1 MLDDSVY
8 SNIFIT
14 KLLDFSLL
22 ETNKKSP
29 KVVFISG
36 IFNVL
41 HPGHIRLFKMAS
53 ELGQKVVVGVFK
65 KSQAGS
71 HILGDDDRIMALK
84 SISLVDE
91 VTLVDDLVQTLE
103 KIKPDIVV
111 KGHEFK
117 HRYNIEQDIV
127 SKWQGKLIF
136 NSGESLSGAVNYIP
150 NGKQYYSPVFTDAF
164 RKFAG
169 RHKVACSNL
178 IQLIGETKSLRVA
191 VVGDI
196 IVDEYVECDPV
207 GLSREDPTIVVK
219 PTNTKQF
226 VGGAA
231 IVALHAKS
239 FGCHVDFFS
248 ICGEDEQGAWVKEQV
263 KQHGIGEYL
272 IVDNSRPTT
281 SKRRYRSQNKTLLRV
296 NNFRGHSLEP
306 QLFTQFVELFESQI
320 ANYDVVIF
328 SDFSYGLLNG
338 DMVANLMDIARKQNV
353 FVAADSQTS
362 SQRGDLSKF
371 TSLDLV
377 TPTELE
383 ARLAVGIMDN
393 DVGLAEIIEN
403 VSQRLNVKNVLIT
416 LGAEGTLILDAT
428 EPKHH
433 LDSLPALN
441 KNPLDVAGA
450 GDLTLV
456 CSALLLK
463 AGATLWQASFVAMV
477 ASAIHVSCLGNTPN
491 DVERLMQSLES
502 L

>member
-1 MLDDSVY
+1 L
-8 SNIFIT
+8 SN
-14 KLLDFSLL
+14 
-22 ETNKKSP
+22 
-29 KVVFISG
+29 
-36 IFNVL
+36 
-41 HPGHIRLFKMAS
+41 
-53 ELGQKVVVGVFK
+53 
-65 KSQAGS
+65 
-71 HILGDDDRIMALK
+71 
-84 SISLVDE
+84 SI
-91 VTLVDDLVQTLE
+91 
-103 KIKPDIVV
+103 
-111 KGHEFK
+111 
-117 HRYNIEQDIV
+117 
-127 SKWQGKLIF
+127 
-136 NSGESLSGAVNYIP
+136 
-150 NGKQYYSPVFTDAF
+150 
-164 RKFAG
+164 
-169 RHKVACSNL
+169 
-178 IQLIGETKSLRVA
+178 
-191 VVGDI
+191 
-196 IVDEYVECDPV
+196 
-207 GLSREDPTIVVK
+207 
-219 PTNTKQF
+219 
-226 VGGAA
+226 
-231 IVALHAKS
+231 S